1 MAGEKGYSIETKN
14 RGGYLHVIVSGETVT
29 PEIALAYWHDIVDEC
44 EHQGC
49 SKILLEHDFVEMIS
63 MPEMLTVIG
72 PVGEMLNG
80 KMFAF
85 YDRFGHYETPEAGKK
100 ILRLHNVKMQLFH
113 DLIKAEK
120 WLLAN

>member
-1 MAGEKGYSIETKN
+1 
-14 RGGYLHVIVSGETVT
+14 
-29 PEIALAYWHDIVDEC
+29 
-44 EHQGC
+44 
-49 SKILLEHDFVEMIS
+49 MIS